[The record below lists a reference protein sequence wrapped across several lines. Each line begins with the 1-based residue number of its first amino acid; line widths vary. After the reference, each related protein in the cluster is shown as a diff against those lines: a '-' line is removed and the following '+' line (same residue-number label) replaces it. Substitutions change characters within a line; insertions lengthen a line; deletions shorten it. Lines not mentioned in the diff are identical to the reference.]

1 MEEKNDTVTE
11 TISLQNDNGC
21 DFNTEF
27 GKTNAPFS
35 VCVFCVGGG
44 GLFRESTLS
53 CHPSQDI
60 GCPINGI

>member
-35 VCVFCVGGG
+35 VCVCFVGGVG
-44 GLFRESTLS
+44 SERVLFS